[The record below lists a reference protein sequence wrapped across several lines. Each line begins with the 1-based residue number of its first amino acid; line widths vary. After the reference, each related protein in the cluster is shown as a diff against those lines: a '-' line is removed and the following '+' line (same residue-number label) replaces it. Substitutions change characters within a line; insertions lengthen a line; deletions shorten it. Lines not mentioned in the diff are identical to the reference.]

1 MSEHLQK
8 EVDRLTIEVEVFER
22 KYFEQ
27 KKRVE
32 MMQDMNETFREN
44 ILDLTSAIKNKDE
57 EIKKLKLDID
67 QMLSNSHFV

>member
-1 MSEHLQK
+1 MSEFLQK

-27 KKRVE
+27 KKRIE

-67 QMLSNSHFV
+67 QMLSNSHFT

>member
-1 MSEHLQK
+1 MSEFLQK

-44 ILDLTSAIKNKDE
+44 ILDLTNAIKNKDE
-57 EIKKLKLDID
+57 EIKGLKLEIEEI
-67 QMLSNSHFV
+67 LSNSHFV

>member
-1 MSEHLQK
+1 MSEFLQK

-57 EIKKLKLDID
+57 EIKGLKLEIEEI
-67 QMLSNSHFV
+67 LSNLHFV